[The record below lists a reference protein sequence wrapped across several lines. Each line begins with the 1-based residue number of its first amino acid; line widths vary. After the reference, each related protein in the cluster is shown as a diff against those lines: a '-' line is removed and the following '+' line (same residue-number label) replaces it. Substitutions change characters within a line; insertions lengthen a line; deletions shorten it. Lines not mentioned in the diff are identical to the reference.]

1 MKIILDRH
9 FKPHTEAY
17 RRGQF
22 FLYNLTLVT
31 AICSI
36 FAVLS
41 LFSPVYQ
48 KVSYLPF
55 VGLCFLTFLVFVG
68 TGNIKTSVN
77 VAVLGCFLVLVKPIG
92 STGWVSSQF
101 YAWLILPPLL
111 ATTLTTIRTGII
123 WAIVSI
129 ALQIVYYLLDD
140 TPTTELFTQMDK
152 FNIMLN
158 RICLFI
164 IILSVVISYERLK
177 QQQQETIERQLA
189 EMGVQQEALSQIN
202 VELER
207 FAYVASH
214 DLRTPLRNIISF
226 SSLLSRKLKGH
237 ADENIQQFLGYINDY
252 AHHMNNIID
261 HILEYARIGKH
272 NVATCEPVDM
282 EAVRQYVVDS
292 LKDQLAEK
300 KAIVHLEG
308 VLPSVLAEKSQVVQ
322 LLQNLLENALTYND
336 SEQPEITIG
345 GAAPVDGQPC
355 FFVRDNGIGI
365 EPQYQEK
372 VFDMFYRLHTFDQF
386 PGTGLGLAICKK
398 IVQQCNGQIWLESA
412 PGQGT
417 TFYFTL
423 PPNTAKA

>member
-9 FKPHTEAY
+9 FNRNTEEY

-22 FLYNLTLVT
+22 FLYNLALVT
-31 AICSI
+31 AICTI

-55 VGLCFLTFLVFVG
+55 VGLCFLTLLIFVW

-77 VAVLGCFLVLVKPIG
+77 AAVLGCFLVLVKPIS

-111 ATTLTTIRTGII
+111 ATTLTTIRTGIF
-123 WAIVSI
+123 WSIVSI
-129 ALQIVYYLLDD
+129 LLQIAYYLVDD
-140 TPTTELFTQMDK
+140 SPTSELFTQMDK

-158 RICLFI
+158 RISLNI
-164 IILSVVISYERLK
+164 IILSIVISYERLK
-177 QQQQETIERQLA
+177 QKQQETIERQMA
-189 EMGVQQEALSQIN
+189 EMATQQEALSQKN

-226 SSLLSRKLKGH
+226 SSLLNRRLKGQ
-237 ADENIQQFLGYINDY
+237 ADENVQQFLGYINDY

-261 HILEYARIGKH
+261 HMLEYARVGKYD
-272 NVATCEPVDM
+272 AASCEPVDM

-292 LKDQLAEK
+292 LKDRLTEK
-300 KAIVHLEG
+300 NAVVHLEG
-308 VLPSVLAEKSQVVQ
+308 APPSVMAEKSQIVQ

-345 GAAPVDGQPC
+345 SAAPVDGQPC
-355 FFVRDNGIGI
+355 FFVKDNGIGI

-372 VFDMFYRLHTFDQF
+372 VFDMFYRLHSFDQF

-398 IVQQCNGQIWLESA
+398 IVQQCQGRIWLESA
-412 PGQGT
+412 QGQGT
-417 TFYFTL
+417 TIYFTL
-423 PPNTAKA
+423 PPNTVDA